1 MHKAVRVVR
10 RDSSRTE
17 SRTAEVAPNVDQTQ
31 RVGSTFRRRRR
42 GRSVK
47 GRRSIKQR
55 PGHLQVP
62 EDLAVPA
69 CQVASLVLAF
79 PVHTL
84 PARPK
89 LMQGRG
95 RSKCKL
101 IGAQRMSGETNGSV
115 ARTIGG
121 TIGVTTAGTTGVPTD
136 GTTGATTD
144 EMTGG
149 TTDGTTGAT
158 TDEMTGGTTDGTTG
172 ATTDEMTGGTDA
184 MIDDHM
190 TAGTAG
196 SATAAASQ
204 TRGSATTKG
213 GDTVMATGEGRG
225 REIIT
230 TSAMVLGK

>member
-158 TDEMTGGTTDGTTG
+158 TDEMTGGT
-172 ATTDEMTGGTDA
+172 DA

>member
-31 RVGSTFRRRRR
+31 RVGSTLRRRRR

-47 GRRSIKQR
+47 GRRAIKQR

-95 RSKCKL
+95 RSKFKL

-115 ARTIGG
+115 ARMIGG
-121 TIGVTTAGTTGVPTD
+121 TIGVTTAGTTGVTIGVPTD
-136 GTTGATTD
+136 GTT
-144 EMTGG
+144 
-149 TTDGTTGAT
+149 DGT
-158 TDEMTGGTTDGTTG
+158 
-172 ATTDEMTGGTDA
+172 TGGTDA

-196 SATAAASQ
+196 SATAAASR

-225 REIIT
+225 REIIR

>member
-149 TTDGTTGAT
+149 T
-158 TDEMTGGTTDGTTG
+158 
-172 ATTDEMTGGTDA
+172 DA

>member
-1 MHKAVRVVR
+1 M
-10 RDSSRTE
+10 
-17 SRTAEVAPNVDQTQ
+17 
-31 RVGSTFRRRRR
+31 
-42 GRSVK
+42 K
-47 GRRSIKQR
+47 GRRAIKQR

-95 RSKCKL
+95 RSKFKL

-121 TIGVTTAGTTGVPTD
+121 TIGVTTAGTTGVTIGVPTD
-136 GTTGATTD
+136 GTTG
-144 EMTGG
+144 G
-149 TTDGTTGAT
+149 T
-158 TDEMTGGTTDGTTG
+158 
-172 ATTDEMTGGTDA
+172 TGGTDA

-196 SATAAASQ
+196 SATAAASR

-225 REIIT
+225 REIIR

>member
-1 MHKAVRVVR
+1 MHKAARVVR

-31 RVGSTFRRRRR
+31 RVGSTLRRRRR

-47 GRRSIKQR
+47 GRRAIKQR

-95 RSKCKL
+95 RSKFKL

-121 TIGVTTAGTTGVPTD
+121 TIGVTTAGTTGVTIGVPTD
-136 GTTGATTD
+136 GT
-144 EMTGG
+144 TGG
-149 TTDGTTGAT
+149 TTDGTTGGT
-158 TDEMTGGTTDGTTG
+158 TDGTTDGTTG
-172 ATTDEMTGGTDA
+172 GTTGGTDA

-196 SATAAASQ
+196 SATAAASR

-225 REIIT
+225 REIIR

>member
-31 RVGSTFRRRRR
+31 RVGSTLRRRRR

-47 GRRSIKQR
+47 GRRAIKQR

-95 RSKCKL
+95 RSKFKL

-121 TIGVTTAGTTGVPTD
+121 TIGVTTAGTTGVTIGVPTD
-136 GTTGATTD
+136 GTTG
-144 EMTGG
+144 G
-149 TTDGTTGAT
+149 T
-158 TDEMTGGTTDGTTG
+158 
-172 ATTDEMTGGTDA
+172 TGGTDA

-196 SATAAASQ
+196 SATAAASR

-225 REIIT
+225 REIIR

>member
-1 MHKAVRVVR
+1 M
-10 RDSSRTE
+10 
-17 SRTAEVAPNVDQTQ
+17 
-31 RVGSTFRRRRR
+31 
-42 GRSVK
+42 K
-47 GRRSIKQR
+47 GRRAIKQR

-95 RSKCKL
+95 RSKFKL

-121 TIGVTTAGTTGVPTD
+121 TIGVTTAGTTGVTIGVPTD
-136 GTTGATTD
+136 GT
-144 EMTGG
+144 TGG
-149 TTDGTTGAT
+149 TTDGTTG
-158 TDEMTGGTTDGTTG
+158 GT
-172 ATTDEMTGGTDA
+172 TGGTDA

-196 SATAAASQ
+196 SATAAASR

-225 REIIT
+225 REIIR